1 MVTSNTFTTYIRQSP
16 FLYNTILLSPLL
28 FLGAVIIFLLQ
39 RADTLRQGAG
49 LIQPVAP
56 PPVSVEA
63 DILPDDE
70 YDEFDDGEDVDQI
83 DDGDV
88 YNEADDDDITQF
100 LNEAAGGDIGGQGE
114 NDENND
120 PNARVGP
127 GPENNP
133 RAQTFLPPPR
143 NIGKK
148 KARSLEQRDRRRAY
162 HEFLQSQALERRAQQ
177 TTIEE
182 EENERTFAEKQR
194 RALAEIKIE
203 QKRAKEREEQRVQ
216 EELDAKAVA
225 DLKKFVL
232 EKMGVGK
239 IAVKEVGKKVGKAE
253 GWVRR
258 VLREEKLLGLVE
270 GVDEKGAVVLMIT
283 EEGMLVKIG
292 EKEVHILQEELEKKG
307 EMNWKEI
314 SLLLETQLSRKF

>member
-1 MVTSNTFTTYIRQSP
+1 
-16 FLYNTILLSPLL
+16 
-28 FLGAVIIFLLQ
+28 
-39 RADTLRQGAG
+39 LRQGAG
-49 LIQPVAP
+49 LIQPVVLP
-56 PPVSVEA
+56 PPTTESDVL
-63 DILPDDE
+63 DNE
-70 YDEFDDGEDVDQI
+70 YDEFDDGQDVDQI
-83 DDGDV
+83 DDET
-88 YNEADDDDITQF
+88 YNEDDEDDITQF
-100 LNEAAGGDIGGQGE
+100 LNEAAGGDIYEQDQ
-114 NDENND
+114 NDDDNND
-120 PNARVGP
+120 PTAGAGIGP
-127 GPENNP
+127 ANNLRP
-133 RAQTFLPPPR
+133 QTFLPPPR

-225 DLKKFVL
+225 DLKKFVT

-239 IAVKEVGKKVGKAE
+239 IGLREVGKKVGKGD
-253 GWVRR
+253 GWVKR
-258 VLREEKLLGLVE
+258 VLKEEKMLGLVE
-270 GVDEKGAVVLMIT
+270 EVDGKSAVVLMVT

-292 EKEVHILQEELEKKG
+292 EKEVEILQEELERKG